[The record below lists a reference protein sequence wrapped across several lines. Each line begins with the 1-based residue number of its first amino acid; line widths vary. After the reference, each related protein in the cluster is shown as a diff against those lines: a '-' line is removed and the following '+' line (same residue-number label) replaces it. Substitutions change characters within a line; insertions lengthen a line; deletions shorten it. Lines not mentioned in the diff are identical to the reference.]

1 MTQMTLFPELNPPLP
16 ARKPQ
21 GQAQATT
28 LETDTALTCTC
39 GERGAYLLG
48 DGVKNPDHR
57 SGVLPRKKP
66 PNPRRPADGVSW
78 LFPALCE
85 RCLLKTLRGR
95 RLLNKTARQPVII
108 HCADGFRRVRRG
120 GREDFQS
127 RGPRERVQPCA
138 RCKKL
143 FWVHQW
149 WTGEPALC
157 PDCSEAVFREVY
169 PDGFEGE

>member
-1 MTQMTLFPELNPPLP
+1 MTQMTLFPELNPPPP
-16 ARKPQ
+16 AQKPQ
-21 GQAQATT
+21 GQAQATMV
-28 LETDTALTCTC
+28 ETDTVLTCKC
-39 GERGAYLLG
+39 GERGVYLLG
-48 DGVKNPDHR
+48 DG
-57 SGVLPRKKP
+57 
-66 PNPRRPADGVSW
+66 
-78 LFPALCE
+78 ALCE
-85 RCLLKTLRGR
+85 SCLLKTLRGR

-138 RCKKL
+138 RCKRL
-143 FWVHQW
+143 FPVHRW

-169 PDGFEGE
+169 PDGFEDG